1 MRQAKTGASNVRLLL
16 PQRGM
21 TLLFALI
28 ALIAMALT
36 GVALIRS
43 VQTNNLISGN
53 FAFRS
58 AALQASD
65 LGVEKAFT
73 RLQTITSGSLDA
85 KYPSG
90 CTNGCNYYPLM
101 QTAVDA
107 QGIPSAINWSNVT
120 SDVVTVNGDYTVR
133 YVIDRLC
140 TGKLPVTD
148 LVRSCY
154 SGSTIGGGTK
164 TGKTVFSSTNELYFR
179 VTVRVEGPRN
189 TVAYIQT
196 IIAH

>member
-1 MRQAKTGASNVRLLL
+1 MRQAKTGTRNFPLLL

-43 VQTNNLISGN
+43 VETTNLISGN

-65 LGVEKAFT
+65 LGVEKAFA

-90 CTNGCNYYPLM
+90 CTSGCNYYPTM

-107 QGIPSAINWSNVT
+107 QGIPTVINWSDVT
-120 SDVVTVNGDYTVR
+120 SDVVTANSDYTVR

-140 TGKLPVTD
+140 SGTLPVTD
-148 LVRSCY
+148 LVKNCY
-154 SGSTIGGGTK
+154 SGSTIVGDSK
-164 TGKTVFSSTNELYFR
+164 TGRRVGSSTSELYFR

-189 TVAYIQT
+189 TVSYVQT
-196 IIAH
+196 VIAH